1 MFGIGPME
9 LIVIAIVAMVF
20 IGPEK
25 LPDLMR
31 KFGKIF
37 VQVRRQ
43 TNEVRSSFNDVIHEA
58 ERDFELEKI
67 RELQQKLQSTSPNQ
81 LLDAALNGQ
90 QTSNTYPLPGPGL
103 DADGHPLPGYDEHG
117 HPLNKDGVAHAE
129 THEAQSPHD
138 YHEGHYV
145 DGKYVANSDTFLA
158 WNPSMDKPL
167 SELFPLKPE
176 GDAAAAPSP
185 GTNLPPIA
193 AEGASSTPSVVKPET
208 VTQVPIPSTEPKKT

>member
-43 TNEVRSSFNDVIHEA
+43 ANDVRSSFNDVIHEA

-67 RELQQKLQSTSPNQ
+67 RELQHKLQSTSPNQ
-81 LLDAALNGQ
+81 VLDAALNEA

-129 THEAQSPHD
+129 THQGQPGYD

-167 SELFPLKPE
+167 HELFPLKPE
-176 GDAAAAPSP
+176 GDAAAVPSP
-185 GTNLPPIA
+185 GTNPPAIS
-193 AEGASSTPSVVKPET
+193 AEDASSTPSAAKPET
-208 VTQVPIPSTEPKKT
+208 LTQEPAASPEAKKT